1 MKVKVNKYLFDASA
15 KTVMFLDYGTIDLNR
30 VLLITNVTDNIIIYN
45 FADSTAGGTVSGN
58 VLTLEY
64 DTTSMSDDD
73 KLLIFYQEDDYE
85 IVEDGKKKLPVVDSN
100 IEQILSNV
108 LNELKIMNQYLLIGF
123 QMDKEITEGDL

>member
-1 MKVKVNKYLFDASA
+1 VKVRVDKYLFDASA
-15 KTVMFLDYGTIDLNR
+15 KTVMFSDYGTIDLDR
-30 VLLITNVTDNIIIYN
+30 ILLITNVTDGLIIYN
-45 FADSTAGGTVSGN
+45 FADSAAGGTVSGN

>member
-1 MKVKVNKYLFDASA
+1 MKVKVNKYGFDASA
-15 KTVMFLDYGTIDLNR
+15 QTVRFLDYRTIDLNR
-30 VLLITNVTDNIIIYN
+30 VLLITNVTDNLIIYN

-108 LNELKIMNQYLLIGF
+108 LNELRIMNQYLLIGF
-123 QMDKEITEGDL
+123 QIDKEITEGDL